1 MNTTITINDIPVAA
15 SRPRVTKFSTFY
27 PQKHTE
33 YSNKTKKYLKTLG
46 LTMLTNPISLNISF
60 YVPFPSYASKSEEVN
75 GDGMFGFG
83 KPDID
88 NLEKMIL
95 DCMNGIVY
103 DDDNLIAKKITT
115 KQFSRKPRT
124 VITIKEIQYGT
135 EADKLVQKF
144 IKRRTKAREERS
156 KKILSR

>member
-1 MNTTITINDIPVAA
+1 MNTTITIDDIPVAA

-33 YSNKTKKYLKTLG
+33 YSNKTKEYLKTLG

-88 NLEKMIL
+88 SERRMGVCLARGKTVDEAVENVKKM
-95 DCMNGIVY
+95 
-103 DDDNLIAKKITT
+103 
-115 KQFSRKPRT
+115 
-124 VITIKEIQYGT
+124 
-135 EADKLVQKF
+135 
-144 IKRRTKAREERS
+144 RS
-156 KKILSR
+156 QISFDIE